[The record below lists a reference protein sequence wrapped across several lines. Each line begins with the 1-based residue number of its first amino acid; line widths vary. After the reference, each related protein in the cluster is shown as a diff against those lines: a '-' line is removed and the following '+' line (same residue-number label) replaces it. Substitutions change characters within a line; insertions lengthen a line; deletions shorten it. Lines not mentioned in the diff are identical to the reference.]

1 MRHPAVLSS
10 LFLAIAIVLCTW
22 SVSDALKSFGKSL
35 EKAAELS
42 RDSPPHIPSTFTIRF
57 GGENGN
63 PLHVISS
70 DK

>member
-10 LFLAIAIVLCTW
+10 LFLAIAIVLCAW
-22 SVSDALKSFGKSL
+22 CISDALKSFGNSV
-35 EKAAELS
+35 EKAAAMS

-63 PLHVISS
+63 PLRVISS